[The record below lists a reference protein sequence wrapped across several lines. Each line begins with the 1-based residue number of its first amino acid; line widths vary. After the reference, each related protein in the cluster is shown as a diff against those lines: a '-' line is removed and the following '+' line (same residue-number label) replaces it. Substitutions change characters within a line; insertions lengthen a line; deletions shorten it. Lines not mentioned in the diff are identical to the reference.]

1 MKESVDDAPDGLWDE
16 TKPSPTR
23 DRRSDEYRRHI
34 REFCNIAAMPRRRR
48 RPPVSLSQ
56 QPITLTMTGYE
67 VVEKEAKPCATSG
80 RVLVPHHWVGKRVRA
95 VRLDP

>member
-1 MKESVDDAPDGLWDE
+1 MP
-16 TKPSPTR
+16 
-23 DRRSDEYRRHI
+23 
-34 REFCNIAAMPRRRR
+34 PRRKRGTLT
-48 RPPVSLSQ
+48 PAQ